1 MRPEIKI
8 VMRPKGGPIVQLN
21 EAALA
26 MRPDDLVSFLQDASM
41 LAEEEA
47 SNVEQRALEAPQD
60 SD

>member
-1 MRPEIKI
+1 MQPEITI
-8 VMRPKGGPIVQLN
+8 VMRPKGGPIVKLN

-47 SNVEQRALEAPQD
+47 SNVEQRALEGPQD
-60 SD
+60 ND